1 MRIRYGVLVT
11 EAGRIMD
18 DGTVCRLDD
27 ETFYVTTTTGGSAAV
42 LQWLRW
48 WLAEWRMEVRISDL
62 TGALGAMN
70 LAGPRSRE
78 ALTPLTELDVGQEAF
93 PYLRARAGRVAD
105 VECLVLRLGFV
116 GELGYEIHMP
126 SVHARH
132 VWSTMLESGDVEVR
146 PAGLEAQRV
155 LRLEKQHLIPSQD
168 TDSES
173 TPFGAGLPWVVKLD
187 KEHDFLGR
195 WSLELAAEGSG
206 TERLVGF
213 TAPRDQVADEG
224 AAVVLDGAPAG
235 RVTSCRTSEVLGKTV
250 GLAWVPPEIAEDGA
264 RFGIASNGSVVRA
277 TVTTA
282 PFYDPE
288 GERQKA

>member
-1 MRIRYGVLVT
+1 
-11 EAGRIMD
+11 
-18 DGTVCRLDD
+18 
-27 ETFYVTTTTGGSAAV
+27 
-42 LQWLRW
+42 
-48 WLAEWRMEVRISDL
+48 
-62 TGALGAMN
+62 
-70 LAGPRSRE
+70 
-78 ALTPLTELDVGQEAF
+78 
-93 PYLRARAGRVAD
+93 VAD

-132 VWSTMLESGDVEVR
+132 VWSTILESGDVEVR